1 MVLACKNAWK
11 IRVFL
16 FIALSFF
23 VNKGFSQGI
32 FKIFSEPVK
41 KPEPAIPRYNT
52 IEQMRA
58 LAELNEIKTL
68 SEEGSDILF
77 FANVIIKKH
86 LDFDRL
92 VDFMAFCDECTNAIM
107 RLDELAI
114 SNASQEDRLSAL
126 YYELCRLSAML
137 HDQHTFVR
145 APQAVIDNYQ
155 VYPINLT
162 MIEKKL
168 VITAIASMYDNY
180 LGEEVIEIN
189 GFTIEQIHKA
199 MKSIISSS
207 TEVYSIRQADFQLNI
222 KQSLEAAGICSS
234 DGMLKIKLS
243 SGHNLM
249 FEAVSYQD
257 FKALYYNVLRQTVP
271 KTINTNTWYEGWDIS
286 NNCLFVKYNVAE
298 NDKNYK
304 VSQFVQDLF
313 YAYDANS
320 FTTMI
325 IDLRSNQG
333 GGDSELLDDFIKKI
347 GKYIASGKCS
357 AYVLIGPDTF
367 SYAIQNVLDLKKVGC
382 MLIGTPTGGAINYY
396 GSIRTFELPNSHIV
410 AGCATRYHFKDK
422 NSLYKSVVP
431 DVFVDFSVDDYIIG
445 NDPQVEWVLKNA
457 QATTNY

>member
-1 MVLACKNAWK
+1 MLTSRNAWK
-11 IRVFL
+11 IRFFL

-23 VNKGFSQGI
+23 TFKGFGQGI
-32 FKIFSEPVK
+32 FKISTEPTK

-52 IEQMRA
+52 IQQMRA

-92 VDFMAFCDECTNAIM
+92 VDFMQFCDECTKAVEH
-107 RLDELAI
+107 LDELAI
-114 SNASQEDRLSAL
+114 SNASQETRLTAL
-126 YYELCRLSAML
+126 YYELCKLAAML

-145 APQAVIDNYQ
+145 APQAVIDNYL

-168 VITAIASMYDNY
+168 VITAISSTYDNY
-180 LGEEVIEIN
+180 LGEEVVEIN
-189 GFTIEQIHKA
+189 GFTIDQVHKA

-207 TEVYSIRQADFQLNI
+207 TDVYSIRQADFQLNI
-222 KQSLEAAGICSS
+222 KQSLEAAGIGSS
-234 DGMLKIKLS
+234 DGILKIKFS
-243 SGHNLM
+243 NGHGIML
-249 FEAVSYQD
+249 EAVSYRD
-257 FKALYYNVLRQTVP
+257 FKAMYYNVLRQNVP
-271 KTINTNTWYEGWDIS
+271 KTINANTWYEGWDIS
-286 NNCLFVKYNVAE
+286 QDCLFVKYNVAE

-304 VSQFVQDLF
+304 VSQFVTDLF

-325 IDLRSNQG
+325 IDFRSNQG
-333 GGDSELLDDFIKKI
+333 TGDPELLKDFVKKI
-347 GKYIASGKCS
+347 GKYISSNKCF

-367 SYAIQNVLDLKKVGC
+367 SYAINNVLDLKKAGC
-382 MLIGTPTGGAINYY
+382 MLVGTPTGGAINYY

-410 AGCATRYHFKDK
+410 AGCATRYNFKDK
-422 NSLYKSVVP
+422 NSLSKSVMP
-431 DVFVDFSVDDYIIG
+431 DVLVDFSVDDYIIG

-457 QATTNY
+457 KATANW